1 MCVRMVSV
9 TKGSLVHVSV
19 RMVSVM
25 QGSLVLVSVQMVS
38 VTKGSLVHV
47 SVRMVSV
54 MKGSLVLVSVWM
66 VSTMKEN
73 VVLVSRF
80 SWVMVSSP
88 SPTRSPRAHP
98 TSCRSCPT
106 CWPTWRRRSPLFS
119 WGQRWVSD
127 LYCVPILYTGVV
139 LPVGPPGGEDPL
151 CSAGGRGGYLTCA
164 VYLYYIQ
171 VLSYLLGI

>member
-1 MCVRMVSV
+1 MDENIVLVSGRMVSV
-9 TKGSLVHVSV
+9 TKGSLV
-19 RMVSVM
+19 
-25 QGSLVLVSVQMVS
+25 LVF
-38 VTKGSLVHV
+38 
-47 SVRMVSV
+47 
-54 MKGSLVLVSVWM
+54 VWM

-127 LYCVPILYTGVV
+127 LYCVQVV
-139 LPVGPPGGEDPL
+139 SYLLAHLDNIPL
-151 CSAGGRGGYLTCA
+151 FSLGQRWVSDLCC
-164 VYLYYIQ
+164 VQ
-171 VLSYLLGI
+171 VLS